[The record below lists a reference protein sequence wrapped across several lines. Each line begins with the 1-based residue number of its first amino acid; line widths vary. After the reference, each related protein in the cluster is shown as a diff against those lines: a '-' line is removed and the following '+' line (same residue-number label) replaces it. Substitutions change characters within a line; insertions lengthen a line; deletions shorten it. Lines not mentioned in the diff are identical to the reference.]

1 MNTILIN
8 PTEIESC
15 WEKNDACFIK
25 TKTGKI
31 WVCEKTISAININTL
46 KYIECNKHQN
56 LIELPLLKRGD
67 FYGK

>member
-31 WVCEKTISAININTL
+31 WVCEKKIGAINTNTL

-56 LIELPLLKRGD
+56 LIELPLIQRGD